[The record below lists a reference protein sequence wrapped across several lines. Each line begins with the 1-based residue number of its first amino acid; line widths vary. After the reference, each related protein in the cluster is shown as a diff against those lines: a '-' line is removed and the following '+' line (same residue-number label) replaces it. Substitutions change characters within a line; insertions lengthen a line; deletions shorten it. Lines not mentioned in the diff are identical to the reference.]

1 MRMTA
6 SWFGL
11 PYGPPNTRSQ
21 RTLCASQTGSAFDHL
36 GPFDPRLKRRAQDR
50 QGRFALLCSALRASL
65 TAPARGAGEKSGRN
79 EGMPAP
85 AEQRNGG
92 NDAGVLTSRSPY
104 KRHVSGAL
112 DGPFV
117 VLLEQERADEAE
129 NGVIVG
135 EDADGLRRLLG
146 EGGGDEGGDDTAAA
160 LAGMRQHI
168 AHEMNPATLP
178 CGAENLGDG
187 RLEAFVRIGDD
198 ELDAAQSAPGQLAQ
212 ELGPDRL
219 GLRGADLHAQHLA
232 PAV

>member
-1 MRMTA
+1 MVPIPLSRWGPPPGAWLSMRMTA

-112 DGPFV
+112 DSPFV
-117 VLLEQERADEAE
+117 VLLEQDRADEADD
-129 NGVIVG
+129 GVIIG
-135 EDADGLRRLLG
+135 KDATTSVLRLISPLRNRPHARPIHEFAHGKERRPTLG
-146 EGGGDEGGDDTAAA
+146 
-160 LAGMRQHI
+160 I
-168 AHEMNPATLP
+168 
-178 CGAENLGDG
+178 
-187 RLEAFVRIGDD
+187 
-198 ELDAAQSAPGQLAQ
+198 
-212 ELGPDRL
+212 
-219 GLRGADLHAQHLA
+219 LRGPRTLST
-232 PAV
+232 